1 MKLFD
6 RAVKEAEIEAAVINE
21 MVLASLPD
29 EGQLGSDD
37 LLRSDLARCIAAP
50 ALIPSEQARI
60 QEEIALENNPIRR
73 ELLAWQRD
81 HVEAYILWAAKNAT
95 ARLAYLDAINTPEK
109 QAAECEKCEHDL
121 LHWFRAWAWSLDP
134 RMTALPVV
142 PFVPFKFQTD
152 ALGWLDNLIR
162 VRHSDGLIEKARD
175 QGASWMAVLLSVYY
189 WLYVSYAQILF
200 GSYKEEL
207 VDSKQNL
214 DTLLE
219 KARFQIR
226 RLPAWMLP
234 FAFNVKN
241 DMRYMSIPN
250 PSTGALISGAAPT
263 ENFARAGRYTVI
275 FLDELGAWRFAGYPQ
290 WTACSQSSPSKIPIS
305 TPRGKANQFADLRFG
320 GKMQIKSLK
329 WEAHPWKDARWR
341 EGQSLTMS
349 EQQIAQEIERNYE
362 ASQPG
367 LIYPGYH
374 EAYHVITWS
383 EFEAVYGVRHI
394 PTRWKLGRI
403 QDVGTSVGH
412 EPTTD
417 WFAKPPEGDKLWDTV
432 FWYRSWV
439 APVDW
444 DVGTIAEGLWGAN
457 KKLLVPGIWQR
468 EQPQK
473 EGEGRM
479 TFSDISWEGESERRS
494 YEKCTRYPISF
505 ARIKNPGFN
514 EGIAQMRT
522 LLTLQ
527 PEPHPFTK
535 HPRTL
540 EPLFGRPRMVLLV
553 DDDQAQLI
561 EDQEGFLSRT
571 PATAPDDGT
580 INSLM
585 NPRFEFPL
593 YHNKLQ
599 AEPGK
604 PNLVLR
610 PYKKNDNSMDNG
622 RYAARRWGPVNAEMT
637 RRERIENKLHES
649 LKARNMPTP
658 GQQQKMSDGE
668 YSALT
673 VARLRAIARVEK
685 EIDDAADPRKRRNRQ
700 RTRRPAHRGKR

>member
-1 MKLFD
+1 MRRFD
-6 RAVKEAEIEAAVINE
+6 QAVRAAEIEAAVINE
-21 MVLASLPD
+21 TVLALID
-29 EGQLGSDD
+29 EGNLTGDD
-37 LLRSDLARCIAAP
+37 LLRADLERCIAAP
-50 ALIPSEQARI
+50 ALIPAEQARL
-60 QEEIALENNPIRR
+60 QEEIDRESNPIRR

-81 HVEAYILWAAKNAT
+81 HVEAYILWAARNAT
-95 ARLAYLDAINTPEK
+95 ARLCYLDALDT
-109 QAAECEKCEHDL
+109 AELQTAERERCQSDL

-142 PFVPFKFQTD
+142 PFVPFKFQSRT
-152 ALGWLDNLIR
+152 LTRLDNLIR
-162 VRHSDGLIEKARD
+162 VRRSSALVEKARD

-189 WLYVSYAQILF
+189 WLYLDYSQILF

-219 KARFQIR
+219 KVRFSLR
-226 RLPAWMLP
+226 RLPGWMMP
-234 FAFNVKN
+234 AAFSLKR
-241 DMRYMSIPN
+241 DMGYMSIPN

-275 FLDELGAWRFAGYPQ
+275 WLDELAAYRFGGYPQ
-290 WTACSQSSPSKIPIS
+290 WTASSQSAQSRIPIF
-305 TPRGKANQFADLRFG
+305 TPRGKANQAADLRFSG
-320 GKMQIKSLK
+320 TMEVISLK
-329 WEAHPWKDARWR
+329 WQQHPWKDQRWR

-349 EQQIAQEIERNYE
+349 EQQIAQEIEINYE

-367 LIYPGYH
+367 RIYPMWH

-394 PTRWKLGRI
+394 PPRWLLGRL
-403 QDVGTSVGH
+403 QDVGTSPGH

-444 DVGTIAEGLWGAN
+444 DVGTIAEGLWGPGH
-457 KKLLVPGIWQR
+457 KLITPGIWQR
-468 EQPQK
+468 EK
-473 EGEGRM
+473 ERKEADRM
-479 TFSDISWEGESERRS
+479 NFSDISWEGESERRS
-494 YEKCTRYPISF
+494 YEKCTRYPINFS
-505 ARIKNPGFN
+505 RIKKPGFN
-514 EGIAQMRT
+514 EGIAQART

-527 PEPHPFTK
+527 PEPHPFTR
-535 HPRTL
+535 HPLTL
-540 EPLFGRPRMVLLV
+540 EPLFGRPRAILIV
-553 DDDQAQLI
+553 DDDQAQLLV
-561 EDQEGFLSRT
+561 DQDGFLSRT

-585 NPRFEFPL
+585 NPRFEFPQ

-599 AEPGK
+599 TEPGK

-610 PYKKNDNSMDNG
+610 PYKKNDNSMDNF
-622 RYAARRWGPVNAEMT
+622 RYAARRWGPSNAEMT
-637 RRERIENKLHES
+637 RRERIESKLPDQV
-649 LKARNMPTP
+649 KAVNLPTP
-658 GQQQKMSDGE
+658 EQALTMPEGE

-673 VARLRAIARVEK
+673 VARLRAIAKAEK
-685 EIDDAADPRKRRNRQ
+685 EIDTAADPRKRRE
-700 RTRRPAHRGKR
+700 RTRTRKPARRQKR